1 MYNFVVSIAIIV
13 LGFLC
18 VVECIRSGKRRKEE
32 ELRLWVSRAVKTAV
46 ALSLCRNTTINIYEF
61 VEEFLIKQNIVSEK
75 DFNPT
80 HIGKLEAMIF
90 SEIYN
95 QIG

>member
-18 VVECIRSGKRRKEE
+18 VVECIRSGKRRKED
-32 ELRLWVSRAVKTAV
+32 ELRLWISRAVKTSLV
-46 ALSLCRNTTINIYEF
+46 LSRSNRIEINTYKF
-61 VEEFLIKQNIVSEK
+61 VEEFLIMQGIVSEK
-75 DFNPT
+75 DFHPT

-90 SEIYN
+90 AEIYN
-95 QIG
+95 QVR

>member
-1 MYNFVVSIAIIV
+1 MNLYDIVVSIAIVV

-18 VVECIRSGKRRKEE
+18 IVECIRSGKRRKEE
-32 ELRLWVSRAVKTAV
+32 ELRIWVSRAVKTASF
-46 ALSLCRNTTINIYEF
+46 AYSCPTDIYEF
-61 VEEFLIKQNIVSEK
+61 TEEFLIKQGIVLEG

-90 SEIYN
+90 AEIYN
-95 QIG
+95 QAR